1 MTLHIDLKV
10 AIDRHFADRLAADTQ
25 LAQDAIVVR
34 LNNGV
39 TLELR
44 YAGPDEYAF
53 NWQWGDARLRID
65 TAPLHEEL
73 ATFPNHLHD
82 ADDAVRADPITRT
95 DRDAW
100 DNTRRLLEALSAD
113 PLLQSA

>member
-1 MTLHIDLKV
+1 MTLHIELRDAV
-10 AIDRHFADRLAADTQ
+10 DRHFADRMAAPMQ
-25 LAQDAIVVR
+25 LTQDALVMR
-34 LNNGV
+34 LTNGV

-44 YAGPDEYAF
+44 YAGSDEYAF

-65 TAPLHEEL
+65 TAPVHAEL

-82 ADDAVRADPITRT
+82 ADGAVRADPITHP
-95 DRDAW
+95 DRNAW

-113 PLLQSA
+113 PLLQPG

>member
-1 MTLHIDLKV
+1 MTRHIELKD
-10 AIDRHFADRLAADTQ
+10 AIDRDFADHMAAPTQ
-25 LAQDAIVVR
+25 LAQDALVVR
-34 LNNGV
+34 LTNGV
-39 TLELR
+39 VLELR

-65 TAPLHEEL
+65 TAPLYAGL

-82 ADDAVRADPITRT
+82 ANGTVRADPITRP

-100 DNTRRLLEALSAD
+100 DNTRLLLEALSAD